1 VTDENDILYHYTN
14 FGGFSGIIKSQK
26 LWGTDIKY
34 LNDAQE
40 LKYSAGL
47 MAEIFHSL
55 AQELPDLTEE
65 ERRECGDFFTTEGP
79 DHRDPSYLGPKKHA
93 LRAAAW
99 SLAALVDESQPQ
111 MPYDWKWANGYVTC
125 FTTERDSLGQW
136 RGYAGGD
143 GFAVGFD
150 RAKLAELTYQCWD
163 YKAGNRMEP
172 DGRGW
177 VDAPI
182 PGPRP
187 IFYGDEARAE
197 NLNLVQNFLRSR
209 ISEKP
214 AAVNYFNFVTEMFNA
229 AGRLCMTLK
238 DESFQAEKE
247 WRLIAMFAEA
257 SARLNFRQGSY
268 GTGGVV
274 PYIEIGFPRDAIVKV
289 VIGPGNA
296 PDLRERA
303 VRQMLEA
310 NGYAIGEVDL
320 ERSKVPYRG

>member
-1 VTDENDILYHYTN
+1 
-14 FGGFSGIIKSQK
+14 
-26 LWGTDIKY
+26 
-34 LNDAQE
+34 
-40 LKYSAGL
+40 
-47 MAEIFHSL
+47 
-55 AQELPDLTEE
+55 
-65 ERRECGDFFTTEGP
+65 
-79 DHRDPSYLGPKKHA
+79 
-93 LRAAAW
+93 
-99 SLAALVDESQPQ
+99 
-111 MPYDWKWANGYVTC
+111 
-125 FTTERDSLGQW
+125 
-136 RGYAGGD
+136 
-143 GFAVGFD
+143 
-150 RAKLAELTYQCWD
+150 
-163 YKAGNRMEP
+163 MEP

-268 GTGGVV
+268 GTGAWFRTSRSV
-274 PYIEIGFPRDAIVKV
+274 FPVT
-289 VIGPGNA
+289 P
-296 PDLRERA
+296 L
-303 VRQMLEA
+303 
-310 NGYAIGEVDL
+310 
-320 ERSKVPYRG
+320 